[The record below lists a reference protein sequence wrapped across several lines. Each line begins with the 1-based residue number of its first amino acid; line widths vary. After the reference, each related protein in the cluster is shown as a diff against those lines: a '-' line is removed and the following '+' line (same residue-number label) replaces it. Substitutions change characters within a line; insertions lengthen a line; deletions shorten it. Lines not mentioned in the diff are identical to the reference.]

1 MGLTAKANEVSK
13 EWSCAPDSLRRRK
26 AEGDCFMQ
34 SMTANAEL
42 VVCHFSTKINK
53 TCLYSVHA
61 IFHKAMKSAGDN
73 RGKGAEPA
81 RCTRAHWISLR
92 NRDRCGYFSELSV
105 YWRIWNVSHLRPL
118 ANNYYYSLQLQTPS
132 KQRQSSNWAWCS
144 NSSSSFKVCKEFNQ
158 PTCASCW
165 TKMGWFCAHSFWTVV
180 SSFLLYLAKDSS
192 KPSLVRAG
200 HARVSTVTLKGAM
213 LFTSQGA
220 TFMSWDRWVCW
231 EYLGKDDQKV
241 SAQKKLKES
250 TLAQCV

>member
-81 RCTRAHWISLR
+81 RCTHAHWISLC

-105 YWRIWNVSHLRPL
+105 YWRIWNVSHLRLLP
-118 ANNYYYSLQLQTPS
+118 NNYYYSLQLQTPS

-144 NSSSSFKVCKEFNQ
+144 NSSSSSKVCKEFNQ

-192 KPSLVRAG
+192 KPSLVRVG

-220 TFMSWDRWVCW
+220 TFMSWNRWVCW

-250 TLAQCV
+250 TLARCV